1 MERKSEPVNP
11 FYWLLVAAGTA
22 MIVTILAL
30 LTSLLTLD
38 PLAGEEQLGMA
49 PPARFLNQWGGTL
62 VFAETGVLV
71 VASVL
76 AMVLDRVRSR
86 RQERE

>member
-1 MERKSEPVNP
+1 MGRKTEPVNP
-11 FYWLLVAAGTA
+11 FYGLLVAAGTA
-22 MIVTILAL
+22 LIVTILAL

-49 PPARFLNQWGGTL
+49 PPARFLNRWGGTL

-76 AMVLDRVRSR
+76 AIVLDRVRSR
-86 RQERE
+86 RQQRE